1 MNIIE
6 IRGHPN
12 YFVCENGNILNK
24 DSHIMTPTHDKDG
37 YQVVRI
43 CENGNYIRLKTHRIV
58 AEHFIPNPNNLS
70 QVNHKDGNKDNCEAT
85 NLEWCTD
92 SYNTQHSY
100 DTGLHRVG
108 EVIQIDRDGN
118 EIARFNNAEVAS
130 NSTGIKAH
138 NIRVAISRGTLSGGY
153 YWKRNR
159 V

>member
-1 MNIIE
+1 MRKT

-12 YFVCENGNILNK
+12 YEVSDDGHILNK

-85 NLEWCTD
+85 NLDGVLIVIT
-92 SYNTQHSY
+92 HS
-100 DTGLHRVG
+100 
-108 EVIQIDRDGN
+108 
-118 EIARFNNAEVAS
+118 
-130 NSTGIKAH
+130 
-138 NIRVAISRGTLSGGY
+138 IRMILDYIRLVKSF
-153 YWKRNR
+153 K
-159 V
+159 